1 MTDNKSKRTV
11 RRNLLKTACIVA
23 LAYLLSVL
31 FIKPLAFSE
40 ATFMSL
46 QDKRDFSVTDFFNT
60 VANQR
65 SVKTLDQNIIIVNI
79 DTADRFDIAQ
89 IIDLLT
95 ICQPGAV
102 GIDATFNQPSGN
114 DDALI
119 EAVKNCP
126 GIVLAMTVTPDGETG
141 DHRQIFKIDEKSF
154 FQDQLSQLTY
164 AAVNLPTKHEKSAV
178 RQFPVYFEGARG
190 RRVNSFAV
198 AVAEKLDPVA
208 VEELYERNH
217 ALEIINF
224 PSREFIELEPSEIAD
239 NAETIRGKIVL
250 LGALHDEGDKHPTP
264 TEMSMP
270 GVRIHAHAI
279 STIIERQYFTQ
290 LTGAQNWLIALG
302 LCFLLVYINI
312 TINLG
317 IKGMVVRIM
326 QVLMLYLIIRIG
338 YYLFIEHRVITDF
351 SLSFLMI
358 TFGLFACDIWIGLT
372 TICKWGLRRF
382 RSQFLRM
389 IAARKIAA
397 RKTDKSKTDKS
408 KTDENKTEENN

>member
-1 MTDNKSKRTV
+1 MVPGDKPKNKLL
-11 RRNLLKTACIVA
+11 RNLIKTACIVA

-65 SVKTLDQNIIIVNI
+65 SVKTLDPNIIIVNI
-79 DTADRFDIAQ
+79 DTADRFDIAE

-95 ICQPGAV
+95 ICEAGAV
-102 GIDATFNQPSGN
+102 GVDATFNQPSGN

-119 EAVKNCP
+119 EAVSNCP
-126 GIVLAMTVTPDGETG
+126 SIVLAMTVAPDGETS
-141 DHRQIFKIDEKSF
+141 DHQQKFRADEKSF
-154 FQDQLSQLTY
+154 FQDQLPQLTY

-178 RQFPVYFEGARG
+178 RQFPVYFEAARG
-190 RRVNSFAV
+190 NRISSFAV

-208 VEELYERNH
+208 IEELYDRGR
-217 ALEIINF
+217 ALEVINF
-224 PSREFIELEPSEIAD
+224 PSREFIELEPSQIAE
-239 NAETIRGKIVL
+239 NAENIRGKIVL
-250 LGALHDEGDKHPTP
+250 LGALRDEADQHPTP

-290 LTGAQNWLIALG
+290 LTDFQNWAIALG
-302 LCFLLVYINI
+302 LCFLLVYLNVS
-312 TINLG
+312 INLG
-317 IKGMVVRIM
+317 VKGMVLRII
-326 QVLMLYLIIRIG
+326 QVLMLYLTVRIG

-358 TFGLFACDIWIGLT
+358 TFGLFACDTWIGLT
-372 TICKWGLRRF
+372 TIGQWTLKRLRSLNSRVTIM
-382 RSQFLRM
+382 RRIQ
-389 IAARKIAA
+389 K
-397 RKTDKSKTDKS
+397 
-408 KTDENKTEENN
+408 